1 MKYASAVHNAHVM
14 RVSQKETKQKSALV
28 NNLVQYMYV
37 WLQWDGDMENKMLYT
52 A

>member
-1 MKYASAVHNAHVM
+1 MTCAFNGKYQAIARFGMKYASAVHNAHVM

-37 WLQWDGDMENKMLYT
+37 
-52 A
+52 